1 MATFYN
7 QATLSYNGNTTTSN
21 MTTGELVEVLSA
33 TKQALL
39 PTYSAAGDTV
49 TFTISIV
56 NTGTAP
62 FTGLTI
68 TDTLGAYTYGID
80 TLVPLTHIKDT
91 IQYYTNGV
99 LQPTPTVND
108 GPPLTIT
115 GITVPAGG
123 NATIIYDTVVNQHAP
138 LGTDGEITNEAVI
151 SGGGLTNNISVRTD
165 VTAANT
171 ANLSISKS
179 MYPTTVSENGQ
190 LTYTFIIQNTGNTA
204 ATTSDSIIVTD
215 TFEPILNPITV
226 TFNDTAW
233 TSPTNY
239 TYNSTTGEFATLDN
253 QITVPAATY
262 TQNPTTGA
270 WVVTPGVSKLTIT
283 GTV

>member
-33 TKQALL
+33 TKQALTT
-39 PTYSAAGDTV
+39 TYSAAGETV
-49 TFTISIV
+49 TFIISIV
-56 NTGTAP
+56 NSGTVP

-80 TLVPLTHIKDT
+80 TLVPFTHVKGA
-91 IQYYTNGV
+91 IQYYNNGI
-99 LQPTPTVND
+99 LQPEPTVSS
-108 GPPLTIT
+108 GSPFTIS

-123 NATIIYDTVVNQHAP
+123 NATIIYDTVVNQFAP
-138 LGTDGEITNEAVI
+138 IGTDGEITNEAVI
-151 SGGGLTNNISVRTD
+151 SGGGLTNSITVRADLT
-165 VTAANT
+165 TAKT

-190 LTYTFIIQNTGNTA
+190 LTYTFLIQNTGNTA

-215 TFEPILNPITV
+215 TFDPILNPITV
-226 TFNDTAW
+226 TFNDTQWA
-233 TSPTNY
+233 SPTNY
-239 TYNSTTGEFATLDN
+239 TYNSTTGEFSTLDN